1 MILNKKFFDVIV
13 VGGGHAGTESAL
25 ASSRMGR
32 KTLLLTQKINTIGYL
47 SCNPSIGG
55 IGKSHLVKE
64 IDALGGLMAKAID
77 HSGIHFKILN
87 STKGAAVR
95 STRGQA
101 DRSLYKKVV
110 IEAIKKQKNLF
121 LLEDEVKSLI
131 IDKSSI
137 SGVITIKSD
146 KFFSKTVILTTGT
159 FLSGKIYIGNSCYFG
174 GRIKD
179 KSSIF
184 LSDNIKDLSFRV
196 GRLKTGTPPRID
208 GTTIDFSKLK
218 VQNGDLPTPV
228 FSFMGK
234 VSDHPLQVS
243 CFITE
248 TNEDTHEII
257 RKNLISNPVYKG
269 LIKGS
274 GPRYCPSIEDKVVR
288 FPDRNNHRIFLEPE
302 GLLQKEIYPNGISTS
317 FPINIQKKI
326 VNSIYGLE
334 RAKIIHPG
342 YAVEYD
348 YLDPRDLKLTLESK
362 LIKGLFLAGQINGTT
377 GYEEAAA
384 QGLLAGINAA
394 LFSSDT
400 SKFWYPKR
408 DEAYIGVLIDDLCN
422 RGTTEPYRMFTARA
436 ENRLFLREDNADIRL
451 TEIGKKLNLICDN
464 RWDCFNKKLSSIEF
478 QRRELKK
485 IIIVPNSKMSV
496 KLRNKMN
503 VLINTK
509 VSLEKLLKRPE
520 INYLTLIE
528 NDIFIDEL
536 SNCSNEIMSYIET
549 KIKYEGYINRQ
560 IKENF
565 RQRLNDRTKLPISI
579 DYNDIKGLSKEVSLK
594 LNAYKPVTVG
604 QASRISGIT
613 PAAISIL
620 LIYLKK
626 MSLLKK

>member
-1 MILNKKFFDVIV
+1 MALNKKIFDVIV

-32 KTLLLTQKINTIGYL
+32 KTLLLTQKIKTIGYL

-101 DRSLYKKVV
+101 DRSLYRKVV
-110 IEAIKKQKNLF
+110 IETIKKQKNLF

-137 SGVITIKSD
+137 SGVITIKNN
-146 KFFSKTVILTTGT
+146 KFFSKTVVLTTGT
-159 FLSGKIYIGNSCYFG
+159 FLSGKIYIGNKCYFG

-179 KSSIF
+179 KSSVF

-208 GTTIDFSKLK
+208 GRTIDFSKLK
-218 VQNGDLPTPV
+218 VQNGDVPTPV

-234 VSDHPLQVS
+234 ASDHPLQVS

-248 TNEDTHEII
+248 TNENTHEII

-269 LIKGS
+269 LIQGC
-274 GPRYCPSIEDKVVR
+274 GPRYCPSIEDKVIR

-302 GLLQKEIYPNGISTS
+302 GLLQQEIYPNGISTS

-334 RAKIIHPG
+334 KAKIIHPG

-394 LFSSDT
+394 LFSLDT

-451 TEIGKKLNLICDN
+451 TKIGKKLNLICDN
-464 RWDCFNKKLSSIEF
+464 RWNCFNKKLSNIEF
-478 QRRELKK
+478 QKRELKK
-485 IIIVPNSKMSV
+485 IIIVPNSKVSL
-496 KLRNKMN
+496 KLRSKMN

-520 INYLTLIE
+520 INFLSLIE
-528 NDIFIDEL
+528 NNIFIDEF

-549 KIKYEGYINRQ
+549 QIKYEGYINRQ

-594 LNAYKPVTVG
+594 LNAYKPVSVG

-626 MSLLKK
+626 MSLLKN

>member
-1 MILNKKFFDVIV
+1 MVLNKKIFDVIV

-32 KTLLLTQKINTIGYL
+32 KTLLLTQKIKTIGYL

-101 DRSLYKKVV
+101 DRSLYRKVV
-110 IEAIKKQKNLF
+110 IETIKKQKNLF

-137 SGVITIKSD
+137 SGVITIKNN
-146 KFFSKTVILTTGT
+146 KFFSKTVVLTTGT
-159 FLSGKIYIGNSCYFG
+159 FLSGKIYIGNKCYFG

-179 KSSIF
+179 KSSVF

-208 GTTIDFSKLK
+208 GRTIDFSKLK
-218 VQNGDLPTPV
+218 VQNGDVPTPV

-248 TNEDTHEII
+248 TNENTHEII

-269 LIKGS
+269 LIQGC
-274 GPRYCPSIEDKVVR
+274 GPRYCPSIEDKVIR

-334 RAKIIHPG
+334 KAKIIHPG

-394 LFSSDT
+394 LFSLDT

-451 TEIGKKLNLICDN
+451 TKIGKKLNLICDN
-464 RWDCFNKKLSSIEF
+464 RWNCFNKKLSNIEF
-478 QRRELKK
+478 QKRELKK
-485 IIIVPNSKMSV
+485 IIIVPNSKVSL
-496 KLRNKMN
+496 KLRSKMN

-520 INYLTLIE
+520 INFLSLIE
-528 NDIFIDEL
+528 NNIFIDEF

-549 KIKYEGYINRQ
+549 QIKYEGYINRQ

-594 LNAYKPVTVG
+594 LNAYKPVSVG

-626 MSLLKK
+626 MSLLKN